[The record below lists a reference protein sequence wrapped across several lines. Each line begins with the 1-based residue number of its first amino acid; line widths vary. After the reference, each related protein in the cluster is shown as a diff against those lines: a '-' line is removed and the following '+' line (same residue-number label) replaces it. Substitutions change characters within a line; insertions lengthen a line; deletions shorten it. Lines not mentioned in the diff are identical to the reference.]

1 MQFEYSAKSIAGQLM
16 NGELDAD
23 SLESARRMLRDR
35 DLFVTALKPAHQAAV
50 SMLAKR
56 KSVTKRDLLMLTSQL
71 SIMCQ
76 TGVDLAEA
84 IESCAKQTTSVKLR
98 EALEFVH
105 KDISD
110 GMSVPRALRKHV
122 DIFGETYIASV
133 AAGEASGQMGE
144 VLDRM
149 AGLLRTQIRLRSTI
163 NGALGYPIVL
173 TGVSLIVLSA
183 LIFFVLPQFGKIFED
198 MEIPAPMSTRFLLAV
213 SSQLRTYTLYWAGG
227 LVALLVGGLKAMKS
241 NTFRRLVDRQ
251 LLNAFLIREVVRA
264 LFIGRTFRLMA
275 TMLESGVPLLE
286 AIRLCKHSIQNIVYR
301 DMFDQLETEVL
312 NGRGIAETL
321 AKCDFVPSGAAQM
334 VNTAERTGRLG
345 SVMTMIGEFYEEE
358 GERRVQEMSK
368 LLEPIIIVLMGAVV
382 AFIVASVML
391 PMLSFSTASKG

>member
-1 MQFEYSAKSIAGQLM
+1 MQFEYSAKSMAGQIM
-16 NGELDAD
+16 TGILDAD
-23 SLESARRMLRDR
+23 SIEAAKRLLRDR
-35 DLFVTALKPAHQAAV
+35 DLFVTKLKPAQQAAANFL
-50 SMLAKR
+50 SKR
-56 KSVTKRDLLMLTSQL
+56 KTVTKRDLVMLTSQL

-84 IESCAKQTTSVKLR
+84 IGTCAKQTTSLKLR
-98 EALEFVH
+98 EALEAVH

-133 AAGEASGQMGE
+133 EAGEASGKMGE
-144 VLDRM
+144 VLNRM
-149 AGLLRTQIRLRSTI
+149 AGLLRAQIRLKSTI

-173 TGVSLIVLSA
+173 SGVSAIVLSA

-198 MEIPAPMSTRFLLAV
+198 MEIPAPMSTRFLLAI
-213 SSQLRTYTLYWAGG
+213 SSQLREYTLYWAGG
-227 LVALLVGGLKAMKS
+227 AVAALVIGLKSLKS
-241 NTFRRLVDRQ
+241 DRFRRFVDKQ
-251 LLNAFLIREVVRA
+251 LLNAILIREVVRA
-264 LFIGRTFRLMA
+264 LFVGRSFRLMA

-286 AIRLCKHSIQNIVYR
+286 AIRLCKQSIQNILYR
-301 DMFDQLETEVL
+301 DMFETLESEVL

-321 AKCDFVPSGAAQM
+321 AKCEFIPSGASQM
-334 VNTAERTGRLG
+334 VSTAERTGRLG
-345 SVMTMIGEFYEEE
+345 DVMSMIGEFYEEE
-358 GERRVQEMSK
+358 GERRVQELSK
-368 LLEPIIIVLMGAVV
+368 LLEPIIIVFMGAIV